1 MLVSEEPKVAAEEIS
16 LRITNLLNIGEENL
30 KDEMRELKQALM
42 ENPAAC
48 SFLKEEDIGLLVST
62 LRKITHVDI
71 TEASSPKKKTT
82 TKPKQKQ
89 LTAEE
94 LAAALDDEDF

>member
-1 MLVSEEPKVAAEEIS
+1 MLLNDNPEIAASEIS
-16 LRITNLLNIGEENL
+16 QRISSLLSFSDVDL
-30 KDEMRELKQALM
+30 KEEMRELKQAIM

-48 SFLKEEDIGLLVST
+48 SFLKEEDIGILVSS

-71 TEASSPKKKTT
+71 SVASAPKARA
-82 TKPKQKQ
+82 TKPKTKQ

-94 LAAALDDEDF
+94 LAKALDDEDF

>member
-1 MLVSEEPKVAAEEIS
+1 MLVSQEPKVAAEEIS
-16 LRITNLLNIGEENL
+16 ARIAQLLSFNEVDL
-30 KDEMRELKQALM
+30 KDEMRELKSAIM

-48 SFLKEEDIGLLVST
+48 AFLKEEDIGLLVSS

-71 TEASSPKKKTT
+71 TEASTPKPRAK
-82 TKPKQKQ
+82 KPKTVQ

-94 LAAALDDEDF
+94 LAKALDDEDF

>member
-1 MLVSEEPKVAAEEIS
+1 MLVSESPVVAAEEIS
-16 LRITNLLNIGEENL
+16 LRIKALIDIGEESL
-30 KDEMRELKQALM
+30 KDEMRELKQAIM

-48 SFLKEEDIGLLVST
+48 SFLKEEDIGLLVAT

-71 TEASSPKKKTT
+71 TVASAPKTRT
-82 TKPKQKQ
+82 VKPKQKA
-89 LTAEE
+89 LTASE